1 MTAFVEK
8 FALEVAATLAVGAVT
23 AFLSGLSSTTGEP
36 ASRPRRATVCPR
48 CGVGSRDRAS
58 PRRGV

>member
-23 AFLSGLSSTTGEP
+23 AFLYGLSSTTSEAAGRARSACP
-36 ASRPRRATVCPR
+36 HCGGPSRARAGLR
-48 CGVGSRDRAS
+48 HAA
-58 PRRGV
+58 